1 MNAIDLA
8 EQTQQNNE
16 MFRVLMAQYA
26 KPLYQKLYQ
35 KYNDHDITSR
45 AVKAAFHELYI
56 ILQKPT
62 GKAAIEELLLRLAME
77 KQQAILCQKAEGSM
91 WGNHAVRQI
100 CPPIQA
106 EKIIIAEQNKKT
118 EQTRDEEKNIHLSLS
133 QECINPTE
141 HPSLRTACSSLDDIS
156 GVVPTGIKL
165 YNSWENTASV
175 AEKNEIVVP
184 RGTKFKLV
192 LLTVVALALLWTI
205 AGLLMDIRIIPEM
218 DFGYEWFNMNVA
230 AWF

>member
-1 MNAIDLA
+1 MNVIDLS

-16 MFRVLMAQYA
+16 VFRALVAQYA
-26 KPLYQKLYQ
+26 KPLYLRLYQ

-45 AVKAAFHELYI
+45 AVKATFQEVYI
-56 ILQKPT
+56 ILQKPSV
-62 GKAAIEELLLRLAME
+62 KATMEEFLLRLGSE
-77 KQQAILCQKAEGSM
+77 KQQAIICQKTVDSILDS
-91 WGNHAVRQI
+91 HAVRQI
-100 CPPIQA
+100 RPPIQA

-118 EQTRDEEKNIHLSLS
+118 DQMQVEEKNIHLSLS
-133 QECINPTE
+133 QERINPTE

-156 GVVPTGIKL
+156 GVVPTGIKM
-165 YNSWENTASV
+165 YNSWENAASV

-192 LLTVVALALLWTI
+192 LLTVAALALLWTI
-205 AGLLMDIRIIPEM
+205 VGLLMDIRIIPEM